1 MPNFQCPLIVKVLVW
16 LVEVYG
22 CESWTFQAG
31 DEKRLQAFEVQ
42 GLGQILRVMDRKAHE
57 RLGTE

>member
-57 RLGTE
+57 